1 MEKELNER
9 EREILRYVVY
19 RFIDS
24 AVPVASRYISKH
36 HHLNL
41 SAATIRNVLSD
52 LEELGYI
59 HHPHTSAGS
68 IPTDKG
74 YRYFVDWLM
83 EIQQVTPR
91 EKGNIRRQFDLMIES
106 NEVLREAARLLGTI
120 SHQLSVVSSLHLSA
134 GVLERIE
141 LICIASHKILVVL
154 EVKSGIIKTITMEIP
169 VEISPMH
176 LADVGQYLNEK
187 LSGLTLKTI
196 RDTFSERVK
205 DFANDKSGIIN
216 LMVNSAGRIFDDSK
230 EREKLHIGGTQT
242 LIEQPEYG
250 EKDNI
255 RTIIEL
261 INDETNLADIL
272 EQSDVKEVQQGV
284 AVAIGEEHGNTKLKN
299 YSIILKTYTIGD
311 VQGTVGILGPKR
323 MNYARVI
330 PLVSYMAEEVSS
342 SLS

>member
-1 MEKELNER
+1 MEIELSER

-24 AVPVASRYISKH
+24 AAPVASRYISKH

-83 EIQQVTPR
+83 EIQQLTSR
-91 EKGNIRRQFDLMIES
+91 EKGNIRRQFDMVIES
-106 NEVLREAARLLGTI
+106 NEILSEAARLLGTI

-141 LICIASHKILVVL
+141 LISIASHRVLVVL
-154 EVKSGIIKTITMEIP
+154 EVKSGIIKTITMEVP
-169 VEISPMH
+169 VEISPSQ
-176 LADVGQYLNEK
+176 LTVVGQYLNEK
-187 LSGLTLKTI
+187 LAGLTLKTI

-230 EREKLHIGGTQT
+230 EREKLHIGGTQS

-250 EKDNI
+250 ERDNI

-261 INDETNLADIL
+261 INDEAILAEVL
-272 EQSDVKEVQQGV
+272 ETSEIKKFEHGV

-299 YSIILKTYTIGD
+299 YSIILKTYTVGD
-311 VQGTVGILGPKR
+311 VQGTIGILGPKR
-323 MNYARVI
+323 MNYAKVI
-330 PLVSYMAEEVSS
+330 PLVNYMAEEVSS

>member
-1 MEKELNER
+1 MEIELNDR

-24 AVPVASRYISKH
+24 AAPVASRYIAKH

-52 LEELGYI
+52 LEESGYI
-59 HHPHTSAGS
+59 NHPHTSAGS

-74 YRYFVDWLM
+74 YRYFVNWLM
-83 EIQQVTPR
+83 EIQQLTSR
-91 EKGNIRRQFDLMIES
+91 EKGNIRRQFDLVIES
-106 NEVLREAARLLGTI
+106 NEVLHEAARLLGTI

-141 LICIASHKILVVL
+141 LISIASHRILVVL

-169 VEISPMH
+169 AEFSPAH

-196 RDTFSERVK
+196 RDTFTERVK
-205 DFANDKSGIIN
+205 DYSNDKSGIIN
-216 LMVNSAGRIFDDSK
+216 LMINSAGRIFDDSR
-230 EREKLHIGGTQT
+230 EREKLHIGGTQS

-250 EKDNI
+250 EQDNI

-261 INDETNLADIL
+261 INDENVLVDVL
-272 EQSDVKEVQQGV
+272 EKSEIKEEEHGV

-299 YSIILKTYTIGD
+299 YSIILKTYTVGD
-311 VQGTVGILGPKR
+311 VQGTIGILGPKR
-323 MNYARVI
+323 MNYSKVI
-330 PLVSYMAEEVSS
+330 PLINYMAEEVSS
-342 SLS
+342 TLS